1 MHDGLTMRNTMHP
14 LTAKQTI
21 INLAADLTETTD
33 VVSVLSALRRGSTLA
48 ARNVG
53 DAVDLLGQAAAVELL
68 RSEIKAWSKRRAR
81 WAKTAK
87 AA

>member
-1 MHDGLTMRNTMHP
+1 MKNTMHT
-14 LTAKQTI
+14 LTAKQI
-21 INLAADLTETTD
+21 ITSLAADATESTDLVALLTTYR
-33 VVSVLSALRRGSTLA
+33 SGNNFS

-53 DAVDLLGQAAAVELL
+53 DAIDLLGQAAAVDLL

-81 WAKTAK
+81 WAKAARK

>member
-1 MHDGLTMRNTMHP
+1 MKNTMHP

-21 INLAADLTETTD
+21 TGLAVDATDARATLET
-33 VVSVLSALRRGSTLA
+33 A
-48 ARNVG
+48 AKG
-53 DAVDLLGQAAAVELL
+53 DARVAEAITVIGFAAALGIL
-68 RSEIKAWSKRRAR
+68 TAEIKAWSKRRAR

>member
-1 MHDGLTMRNTMHP
+1 MTNTMHP
-14 LTAKQTI
+14 LTAKQII
-21 INLAADLTETTD
+21 INLASDLTESTD
-33 VVSVLSALRRGSTLA
+33 LVAFLATCRAGNNLS

-53 DAVDLLGQAAAVELL
+53 DAVDTLGLAGAVDLL

-81 WAKTAK
+81 WAKTAQK